1 MKLTKSQ
8 LQNLIKEEINNIK
21 EGDDDWYSD
30 EHETLADK
38 KFADDEGVFPVG
50 LRPAFEDLVK
60 KEVIAYWDENDN
72 LVNKDGSP
80 YEGVLTTS
88 KAGPEER
95 GL

>member
-1 MKLTKSQ
+1 MKLTKSKLKQ
-8 LQNLIKEEINNIK
+8 LIKEEINNIK
-21 EGDDDWYSD
+21 EG
-30 EHETLADK
+30 
-38 KFADDEGVFPVG
+38 DDEGVFPVG